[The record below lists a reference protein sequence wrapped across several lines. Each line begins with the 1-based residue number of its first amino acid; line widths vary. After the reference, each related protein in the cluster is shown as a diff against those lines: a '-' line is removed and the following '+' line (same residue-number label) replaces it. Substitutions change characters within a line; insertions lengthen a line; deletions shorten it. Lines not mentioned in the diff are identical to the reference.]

1 MWRSHNIADAGKGHS
16 LGKVALAVQA
26 RCVSV
31 SLLAEGKEGTTLINQ
46 CVPSR
51 RVGTLIRARQ
61 LDESIQG

>member
-1 MWRSHNIADAGKGHS
+1 MWRSPTDAGAGRGHS
-16 LGKVALAVQA
+16 LSQVALAVQA

-31 SLLAEGKEGTTLINQ
+31 SFRAEGKEGTTLIIQ
-46 CVPSR
+46 YVPER